1 MCGRG
6 RAGAPRGPGCLV
18 TPRPHPQVPEIL
30 GAILAHLP
38 TVDHRE
44 VRRLL
49 IEGLLLLAHYHQET
63 VLTALL
69 RQPLP
74 MERWV
79 PRCGASA
86 SRAPQTATTDMSQ
99 EPGAL
104 SSASSDLCQ
113 GKGVVGPS
121 HLHLCGWYSL

>member
-1 MCGRG
+1 MRQGEGRSPP
-6 RAGAPRGPGCLV
+6 RAGLPGDAPP
-18 TPRPHPQVPEIL
+18 PPQVPEIL